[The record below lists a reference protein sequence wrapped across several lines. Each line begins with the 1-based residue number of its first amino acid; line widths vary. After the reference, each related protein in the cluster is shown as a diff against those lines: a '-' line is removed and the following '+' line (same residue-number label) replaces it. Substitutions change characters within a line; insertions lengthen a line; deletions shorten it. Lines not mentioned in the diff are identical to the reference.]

1 MTTAELTTKRKD
13 LWSRMRE
20 MLDRARDE
28 KRDLTTEE
36 AREFDRLETELNE
49 CVNELHNGGV
59 AQRQASLHTSAGFDR
74 GDSIGSHIWRGMK
87 DAGFDRR
94 TNPHVELRAWPSPVQ
109 TSSLGTGALNRSHF
123 LWPLMR
129 RAPVDSLGISDFSVG
144 TRTVTGT
151 VERTTPMV
159 TTDKAVLAAPVTAV
173 IASVKQL
180 AMIVENVP
188 QAIFDYESAAA
199 AFFESELSLRISQ
212 YLDSHIAAMILA
224 ATPPFGT
231 TGADTVVKVRNAIAE
246 MREIGQSPNVVVLNS
261 ADAVA
266 LDLLADAGGY
276 ILGPRD
282 NTTTAPLWGL
292 TVVER
297 ALGTD
302 VPLLLDTN
310 RLGVLYLGKVGILV
324 DPFSGLKQNTVDI
337 RLDLECFM
345 HIRDASAAYRIAAT

>member
-1 MTTAELTTKRKD
+1 
-13 LWSRMRE
+13 
-20 MLDRARDE
+20 
-28 KRDLTTEE
+28 
-36 AREFDRLETELNE
+36 
-49 CVNELHNGGV
+49 V
-59 AQRQASLHTSAGFDR
+59 AT
-74 GDSIGSHIWRGMK
+74 
-87 DAGFDRR
+87 
-94 TNPHVELRAWPSPVQ
+94 
-109 TSSLGTGALNRSHF
+109 
-123 LWPLMR
+123 
-129 RAPVDSLGISDFSVG
+129 
-144 TRTVTGT
+144 
-151 VERTTPMV
+151 
-159 TTDKAVLAAPVTAV
+159 
-173 IASVKQL
+173 VKQL
-180 AMIVENVP
+180 AMVVENVP

-276 ILGPRD
+276 IIGPRD